1 LRWPDGFPRRL
12 VQRSIKLEVEVL
24 RKEIG
29 ERGRDRDGSISSL
42 VNDTASISSQAP
54 SITPSTATI
63 SAQQSIDIL
72 FDRSLDKSTWEPVR
86 PPQALGELLDSRHML
101 PLLFPSNPRLLA
113 ALPGEI
119 IHPED
124 AKKTSLRSSESD
136 SDKSS
141 SHTIAEP
148 FSWRSRNR
156 SVRKIGI
163 EILQW
168 VDGIRSASRW
178 GRSLVHD
185 FEVGNEEGHSTYPTE
200 ELEDDEPTIRINTH
214 ITPLTRKPSG
224 RAKGRLSMSE
234 TTPINGSFDG
244 SLSSNPQ

>member
-1 LRWPDGFPRRL
+1 M
-12 VQRSIKLEVEVL
+12 
-24 RKEIG
+24 
-29 ERGRDRDGSISSL
+29 
-42 VNDTASISSQAP
+42 
-54 SITPSTATI
+54 ATT
-63 SAQQSIDIL
+63 SPQQSIDIL

-86 PPQALGELLDSRHML
+86 PPQVLGELLDSRHML
-101 PLLFPSNPRLLA
+101 PLLFPSDPRLLA

-124 AKKTSLRSSESD
+124 AKRTSLRTPKSD

-141 SHTIAEP
+141 SHTNTPEP

-156 SVRKIGI
+156 NVRKIGI

-168 VDGIRSASRW
+168 VDGVRSASRW
-178 GRSLVHD
+178 GGSLLHD
-185 FEVGNEEGHSTYPTE
+185 FEVGNEEDHSTYPTE
-200 ELEDDEPTIRINTH
+200 EPEDDEPTIRINAH
-214 ITPLTRKPSG
+214 IAPLTRKPSG

-234 TTPINGSFDG
+234 TTPIIGSINT